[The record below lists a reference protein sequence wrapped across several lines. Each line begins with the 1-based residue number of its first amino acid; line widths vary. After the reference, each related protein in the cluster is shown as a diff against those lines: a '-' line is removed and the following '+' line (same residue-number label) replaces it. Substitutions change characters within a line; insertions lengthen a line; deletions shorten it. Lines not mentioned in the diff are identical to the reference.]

1 MNNKKSPFGA
11 GIIIGAI
18 LGGVAAYFLSPKSG
32 KENREMAKQKL
43 DEMKKRV
50 DGKSIDEIVKEI
62 FGMATEE
69 GEKLYTRARNDLNAR
84 LDVLQES
91 IDAVDRGKYKNIV
104 DEVLENLK
112 NETEI
117 TKDRLSRLQEY
128 LMDRWDIA
136 QEEGAKDTKE
146 LASGVKKA
154 AKK

>member
-1 MNNKKSPFGA
+1 MNNKKSPFGV
-11 GIIIGAI
+11 GIIIGAV

-50 DGKSIDEIVKEI
+50 EGKSIDEIVKEI
-62 FGMATEE
+62 FGMASEE

-84 LDVLQES
+84 LDILQES
-91 IDAVDRGKYKNIV
+91 IDEIDRGKYKNIV

-136 QEEGAKDTKE
+136 QEEGAQDTKK